1 MIETAPA
8 RKPDGFEEA
17 MMPKRNVEEPP
28 PGGVPW
34 WEDMSANSDREDVRE
49 EIGRLIRQG
58 LITVR
63 PRSASLDK
71 LASNRSHTFN
81 LLRDGMPTK
90 PSFRT

>member
-1 MIETAPA
+1 
-8 RKPDGFEEA
+8 

-63 PRSASLDK
+63 PRPGDPERVEVILERRRPDQADEW
-71 LASNRSHTFN
+71 
-81 LLRDGMPTK
+81 G
-90 PSFRT
+90 